1 MALEKLKNLGAK
13 SAAMLKEAGISTPNE
28 LDDLGAVE
36 AFRMVRAV
44 NPDATI
50 VLLYALQ
57 GALLDIHWNALPE
70 DMKRDLR
77 RQAKIE

>member
-28 LDDLGAVE
+28 LYDLGAVE

-44 NPDATI
+44 NPEATI